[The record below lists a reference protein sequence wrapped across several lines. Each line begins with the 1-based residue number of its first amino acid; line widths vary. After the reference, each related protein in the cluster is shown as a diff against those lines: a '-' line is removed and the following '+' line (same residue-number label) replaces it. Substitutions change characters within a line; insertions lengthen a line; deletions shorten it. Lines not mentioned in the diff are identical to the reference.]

1 MCTRPSLAV
10 SLVLLFRH
18 DLLQIFL
25 ISIASGITFL
35 KSLLTLSG
43 TILQFF
49 LRGSRT
55 AGIIIIGTIGSMMS
69 VHGISLTAIV
79 GMT

>member
-1 MCTRPSLAV
+1 MCTRPILAV

-43 TILQFF
+43 TLLQFF

-69 VHGISLTAIV
+69 VHNISLTAIV